1 MWKIDSDGNAYN
13 GRGERGETIFFN
25 VGVLC
30 RHRNSC
36 TNWLGDFQTVEEA
49 REFINAYVAR
59 EIYIEIGVLKQDRGC
74 GGHRYHLGNF
84 KTVDDAKDFIRQ
96 TVAKL
101 NAEDAN
107 HGETHN

>member
-1 MWKIDSDGNAYN
+1 MWKLNEDGDAYN
-13 GRGERGETIFFN
+13 ERGEIIFSS

-30 RHRNSC
+30 RPRISY
-36 TNWLGDFQTVEEA
+36 TNWLGNFKTVEEA
-49 REFINAYVAR
+49 REFINFYVAR

-96 TVAKL
+96 TVTKL
-101 NAEDAN
+101 NSE
-107 HGETHN
+107 EKT